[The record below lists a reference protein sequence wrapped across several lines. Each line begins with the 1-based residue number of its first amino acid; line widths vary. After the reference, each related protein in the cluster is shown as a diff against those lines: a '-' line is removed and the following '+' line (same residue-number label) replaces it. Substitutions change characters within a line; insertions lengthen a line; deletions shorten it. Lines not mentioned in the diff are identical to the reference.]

1 MQSIQHTGFWEQW
14 QLLFVLALIAA
25 VALNFALKFVRS
37 ALELR
42 VTLDEAIE
50 GLRSLKAQAADGAI
64 ALDEV
69 QAQVMHSPRMRHL
82 WSQYTHCLHVPWDQT
97 AAASRGARSAS
108 RVQVLSEMFFTA
120 MKAKS
125 GGPVVDMS
133 TIEQQVAN
141 DPHLSD
147 LWAQYSQ
154 ALDTLGQDPEPAP
167 TRARRWR
174 ASALAETFFSEH
186 ALVDSP
192 LRSDFYKHIP
202 GILTGLGIIG
212 TFSGLIMGLV
222 HFDVSNPEN
231 TQAQLSILVQTVGQ
245 AFFVSALAISLA
257 MLFTWI
263 EKALLT
269 ARYAQVETLQN
280 LLDSMFE
287 AGSGQENLERLV
299 VATEAQVALL
309 SDLLDAIRGA
319 APSSSR

>member
-50 GLRSLKAQAADGAI
+50 GLCSLKAQAADGAI

-82 WSQYTHCLHVPWDQT
+82 WAQYTHCLHVPWDQT

-125 GGPVVDMS
+125 GGTVVDMS

-299 VATEAQVALL
+299 VATEAQVTLL

>member
-1 MQSIQHTGFWEQW
+1 M
-14 QLLFVLALIAA
+14 
-25 VALNFALKFVRS
+25 
-37 ALELR
+37 
-42 VTLDEAIE
+42 
-50 GLRSLKAQAADGAI
+50 
-64 ALDEV
+64 
-69 QAQVMHSPRMRHL
+69 
-82 WSQYTHCLHVPWDQT
+82 
-97 AAASRGARSAS
+97 
-108 RVQVLSEMFFTA
+108 
-120 MKAKS
+120 
-125 GGPVVDMS
+125 
-133 TIEQQVAN
+133 AN

-154 ALDTLGQDPEPAP
+154 ALDTLGQDPQPLP
-167 TRARRWR
+167 SRARRWR

-231 TQAQLSILVQTVGQ
+231 TQAQLSVLVQTVGQ

-299 VATEAQVALL
+299 VATEAQVTLL
-309 SDLLDAIRGA
+309 SELLDALRA
-319 APSSSR
+319 AATSPR

>member
-42 VTLDEAIE
+42 VTLDDAIE

-222 HFDVSNPEN
+222 HFDASNPEN

-299 VATEAQVALL
+299 VATEAQVTLL

>member
-1 MQSIQHTGFWEQW
+1 
-14 QLLFVLALIAA
+14 
-25 VALNFALKFVRS
+25 
-37 ALELR
+37 
-42 VTLDEAIE
+42 
-50 GLRSLKAQAADGAI
+50 
-64 ALDEV
+64 
-69 QAQVMHSPRMRHL
+69 MRHL

-299 VATEAQVALL
+299 VATEAQVTLL